1 MITVT
6 HENFRFYINKQKET
20 ALLFKCKV
28 STGSLV
34 IPSYVQF
41 QDENYKVISI
51 EKDSFSGNFDSITF
65 SPDSEVKIFKD
76 GAFGRSIIK
85 KLEIPPKLETLGVY
99 TYDSNH
105 KRINSIEDIELSP
118 QNQHFQY
125 FNEKVLVGKDS
136 YGEDNI
142 FYIRPDMKEVHIPP
156 CIQVLKYTYNNYP
169 IREME
174 IESIIFDDSSQI
186 QRIESLV
193 FGPSLKKLHI
203 PKSLQKFDKDCFNHA
218 DNLVDITVSPENH
231 LFQYVENKFLVS
243 NDTLVFCRR
252 DATEVTIPRYIK
264 RIGPYA
270 FSKIE
275 VDSITF
281 EDNSSLER
289 IEKHAFEIRKKLDNI
304 IFPPSLKFA
313 DQYSFNLQ
321 NTNSIVF
328 LGEDV
333 KLNNCFFLCCNLYL
347 KFPNAKKLSY
357 SGFSIDN
364 IKFYVKKD
372 IQLEGDIVTKFL
384 SHVVFVDEN
393 DNSKWN
399 EMLNP
404 AVKTTNITS
413 SPKNK
418 PNKNNIPI
426 STKHF

>member
-6 HENFRFYINKQKET
+6 HKNFTFYINKQEEI
-20 ALLFKCKV
+20 ALLIKCQV

-34 IPSYVQF
+34 IPSYAQF
-41 QDENYKVISI
+41 QDKNCKVISI
-51 EKDSFSGNFDSITF
+51 EKDAFSGNFDSITF
-65 SPDSEVKIFKD
+65 SPDSKVKIFKD

-99 TYDSNH
+99 IYNSSGKTT
-105 KRINSIEDIELSP
+105 NSIEDIELSP

-125 FNEKVLVGKDS
+125 FYEKVLVGKDS
-136 YGEDNI
+136 YGEDAI
-142 FYIRPDMKEVHIPP
+142 FYIRPDVKEVHIPP
-156 CIQVLKYTYNNYP
+156 CMQVLKNIYKSYP

-186 QRIESLV
+186 QRIESFV
-193 FGPSLKKLHI
+193 FSPSLKKLYI
-203 PKSLQKFDKDCFNHA
+203 PKSLQKFHKDCFNYA

-243 NDTLVFCRR
+243 NETLIFCRR

-264 RIGPYA
+264 RIESYA

-275 VDSITF
+275 VNSITF

-313 DQYSFNLQ
+313 DEYSLMLQ

-333 KLNNCFFLCCNLYL
+333 KLNNCFFLCRNLYL

-357 SGFSIDN
+357 IGFSIDE
-364 IKFYVKKD
+364 IKLYVKKD
-372 IQLEGDIVTKFL
+372 IQLEGDIIAKFL
-384 SHVVFVDEN
+384 SQVVFVDEN

-399 EMLNP
+399 EMPNP

-413 SPKNK
+413 SPNNK